1 MSQLGESVVTE
12 KGKHNL
18 QLLQIEKKK
27 IALSAK

>member
-18 QLLQIEKKK
+18 QLLQIAKKK
-27 IALSAK
+27 KNSIKC